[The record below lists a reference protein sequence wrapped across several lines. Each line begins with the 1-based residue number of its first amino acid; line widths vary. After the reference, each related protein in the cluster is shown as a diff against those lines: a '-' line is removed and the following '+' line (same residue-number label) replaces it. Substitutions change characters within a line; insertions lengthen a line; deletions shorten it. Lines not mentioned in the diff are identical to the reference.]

1 MRLVASE
8 RLQIMYAGPQEVF
21 SQLPAQTGTSG
32 VLPVF
37 SVLCMPHTD
46 GSSHAQT
53 GNRRNQRAEKPQRLD
68 GFYSSQASKFEQAT
82 SRNNLH
88 QCPIRASPGHM
99 VLHLWCNLMS
109 SLPKHVVGLVLVA
122 GFEAGCSLP
131 GCHEVTER
139 HRDID
144 CPELGGKPGVQESAT
159 ERRAR
164 RRKSALGRAATNP
177 VSWDSKL
184 WTGTLSVRPLLRH
197 LQGCGVSAVDTC
209 SNLPMRLTR
218 WSVCRVGG
226 GSGGWPTHPGTWDR

>member
-1 MRLVASE
+1 MVNA
-8 RLQIMYAGPQEVF
+8 AGCLGTPPNHVCRPQEVF
-21 SQLPAQTGTSG
+21 SQLPAQIGTSG

-68 GFYSSQASKFEQAT
+68 GLYSSQASKFEQAT

-99 VLHLWCNLMS
+99 VLHLCCNLMS

-144 CPELGGKPGVQESAT
+144 CPELGGKLGV
-159 ERRAR
+159 
-164 RRKSALGRAATNP
+164 
-177 VSWDSKL
+177 
-184 WTGTLSVRPLLRH
+184 
-197 LQGCGVSAVDTC
+197 
-209 SNLPMRLTR
+209 
-218 WSVCRVGG
+218 
-226 GSGGWPTHPGTWDR
+226 